1 MGGRKKLPGG
11 YTVDQMV
18 QFTKRFEPSGG
29 PIINEDVCAMVKN
42 FFLSD
47 TGTPY
52 LTVSVIHVPG
62 LVHVPAEY
70 ITTEVIPRGRGTKG
84 RGRPRATQL
93 RCKNAKEAWI
103 KFRAKRAKA
112 ARDTTKTPAPSKKR
126 KISNANLTSRLERET
141 NSLWGKP
148 LSHKELAEK
157 LGKSD

>member
-70 ITTEVIPRGRGTKG
+70 ITTEVIPRGRGSKMLQ
-84 RGRPRATQL
+84 RPRATQL
-93 RCKNAKEAWI
+93 RCKNAKTAWL
-103 KFRAKRAKA
+103 KFLAKRG
-112 ARDTTKTPAPSKKR
+112 DTTKTPAS
-126 KISNANLTSRLERET
+126 SNKMT
-141 NSLWGKP
+141 NWDHVKP
-148 LSHKELAEK
+148 LTHQERSDK
-157 LGKSD
+157 LGTWL